1 MTLIT
6 CWRWLHS
13 RFASVATTTNVAS
26 VPSSTEF
33 KLNHSMHRK
42 WNSNSNTNSSPF
54 SLLEIFP
61 SFCVCV
67 WFESFAAT
75 ARTTAAEMQRCIG
88 AYDIGIVKSAH
99 VTDDTLACESE
110 INDGMSMSARTHSLL
125 LYFVP
130 KIKRCVC
137 VRPAPAKQTYGQT
150 YTCDKFHEKPHR
162 IVEERSEHLKCIRLT
177 TPSPSRRRRRNMN
190 FSMEII

>member
-1 MTLIT
+1 
-6 CWRWLHS
+6 
-13 RFASVATTTNVAS
+13 
-26 VPSSTEF
+26 
-33 KLNHSMHRK
+33 MHRK

-75 ARTTAAEMQRCIG
+75 ARTTSAEMQRCIG

-99 VTDDTLACESE
+99 ITDDTLACESE

-137 VRPAPAKQTYGQT
+137 VRPRLLNKHT
-150 YTCDKFHEKPHR
+150 DKPTRAINSTKNRTELWKNEVNIWNAYDLRHHR
-162 IVEERSEHLKCIRLT
+162 HRDVGDETWIFRWKLF
-177 TPSPSRRRRRNMN
+177 N
-190 FSMEII
+190 F